1 MKKVQTSVLGIVGT
15 MVFGILFIAFVV
27 EGIDSLTASKELCF
41 IENVSY
47 PTRFPESS
55 QEIIESGNFV
65 NCRCGDGCVSDLG
78 TCVKIITNRTSNSKM
93 LNYKLPDI
101 NECTFTQT
109 KCFGYNSNSNSN
121 SNSSVEKSIEEA
133 IEVAAPYVKMMNE
146 SKPVECWESNGD
158 YFLENDKN
166 DVIVRMIVIGVLLI
180 ISISLIVVSEYMIV
194 N

>member
-1 MKKVQTSVLGIVGT
+1 MKKEQPSVLGIIGT
-15 MVFGILFIAFVV
+15 MIFGILFIAFVV

-55 QEIIESGNFV
+55 QEVIESGNFV
-65 NCRCGDGCVSDLG
+65 NCRCGKGCVSDLG
-78 TCVKIITNRTSNSKM
+78 TCVRIITNKTSNSKM

-109 KCFGYNSNSNSN
+109 KCFGYNSNSNS
-121 SNSSVEKSIEEA
+121 SVEKSIEEA
-133 IEVAAPYVKMMNE
+133 IEVAAPYVKMMND

-166 DVIVRMIVIGVLLI
+166 DVIVKISVVGALLLVSIVLI
-180 ISISLIVVSEYMIV
+180 IVSEYIIV

>member
-1 MKKVQTSVLGIVGT
+1 MKKEQPSVLGIIGT
-15 MVFGILFIAFVV
+15 MIFGIIFIAFVV

-55 QEIIESGNFV
+55 QEILESGNFV
-65 NCRCGDGCVSDLG
+65 NCRCGKGCVSDLG
-78 TCVKIITNRTSNSKM
+78 TCVRIITNRTSNSKM

-109 KCFGYNSNSNSN
+109 KCFGYNSNPNSN
-121 SNSSVEKSIEEA
+121 SNSSVEKSIEKA
-133 IEVAAPYVKMMNE
+133 IQVAAPYVKMMNE

-166 DVIVRMIVIGVLLI
+166 DVIVKISVVGALLLVSIV
-180 ISISLIVVSEYMIV
+180 LIVVSK
-194 N
+194 